1 MHLTPNNGYAS
12 FMLRLQQAQSD
23 NHPTWLISIQSTK
36 TGKLQWFPSL
46 DALVTFLR
54 DEFGEHEK
62 NNEPT
67 KTEFNYEQSTTSP
80 SGPGINH

>member
-36 TGKLQWFPSL
+36 TGNLRRFPSL
-46 DALVTFLR
+46 DALIAFLR
-54 DEFGEHEK
+54 DEFGEQGK
-62 NNEPT
+62 NDKST
-67 KTEFNYEQSTTSP
+67 KTELNYEQSTTSP
-80 SGPGINH
+80 SEPGVNH